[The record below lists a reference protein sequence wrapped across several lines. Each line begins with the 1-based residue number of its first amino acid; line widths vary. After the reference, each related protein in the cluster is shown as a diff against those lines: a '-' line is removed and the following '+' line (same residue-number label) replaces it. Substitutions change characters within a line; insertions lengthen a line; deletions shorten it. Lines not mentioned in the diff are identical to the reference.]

1 MNNRD
6 TYLIFSYYDV
16 TKEISDEDLFVP
28 DDKDLW
34 SNYGITIDNG
44 YDSANQYIKGNVE
57 KDVTAHYSIL
67 AGWCLSLLR

>member
-28 DDKDLW
+28 NDKDLW
-34 SNYGITIDNG
+34 SNIGITVDIG
-44 YDSANQYIKGNVE
+44 YDSVNQYIEGNVE
-57 KDVTAHYSIL
+57 KDVTAHY
-67 AGWCLSLLR
+67 